1 MKEMDIYSSIYFIS
15 YALSR
20 KIISYNSLE
29 VEENS
34 NSWTLT
40 PHFSLHYPYAFINFD
55 LKSEV
60 VSIHKKSK

>member
-1 MKEMDIYSSIYFIS
+1 M
-15 YALSR
+15 SR

-34 NSWTLT
+34 NSWILN
-40 PHFSLHYPYAFINFD
+40 PLFSLLYPSALQNFD

-60 VSIHKKSK
+60 VSIKRKVNKEGRVNS